1 MASRFHRANQRR
13 KELGASSLGHGGIN
27 LVPLIDILTSI
38 VFFSLLTYQGALMA
52 NLTTYDLSLPPVVV
66 NAEQTPK
73 GDKDQLNLLL
83 AVRVSTDR
91 MLVEHSEEGGFRREI
106 MGLDSTAL
114 DTLQALMADIKRKYP
129 QNNDVLVIPS
139 DDVAYD
145 DVIHV
150 LERLKIAQYGNVAL
164 GTRSRATPVSAS
176 AASPPKKTA
185 RS

>member
-1 MASRFHRANQRR
+1 MATRFHRANQRR
-13 KELGASSLGHGGIN
+13 KELGVSSLGHGGIN
-27 LVPLIDILTSI
+27 LVPLVDILTSI
-38 VFFSLLTYQGALMA
+38 VFFSLATYQGALLA

-66 NAEQTPK
+66 QADQSPK
-73 GDKDQLNLLL
+73 GDNQLNLLL

-91 MLVEHSEEGGFRREI
+91 LLVEHSEEGGFRREI
-106 MGLDSTAL
+106 IGLDATAL
-114 DTLQALMADIKRKYP
+114 DTLQALMVDIKRKYP

-139 DDVAYD
+139 DDVAYN

-176 AASPPKKTA
+176 AGPPA
-185 RS
+185 GAGVRS